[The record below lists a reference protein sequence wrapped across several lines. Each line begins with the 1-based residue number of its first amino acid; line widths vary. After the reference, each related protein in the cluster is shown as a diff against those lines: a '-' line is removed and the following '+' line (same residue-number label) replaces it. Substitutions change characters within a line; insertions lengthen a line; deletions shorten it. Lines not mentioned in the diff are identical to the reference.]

1 MSKAYCCKL
10 AQKGNV
16 YRKFELIIMDYNYV
30 YQLPEVTATESILQS
45 TNLFVQRTL
54 SAILYQ
60 LGNVIIVATENNFLT
75 ILMH

>member
-1 MSKAYCCKL
+1 
-10 AQKGNV
+10 
-16 YRKFELIIMDYNYV
+16 MDYNNV